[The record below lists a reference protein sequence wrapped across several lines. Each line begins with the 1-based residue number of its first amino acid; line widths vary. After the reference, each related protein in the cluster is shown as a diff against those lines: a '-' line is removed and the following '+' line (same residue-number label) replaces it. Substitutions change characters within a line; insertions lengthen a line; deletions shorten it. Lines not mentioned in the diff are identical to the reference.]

1 MQLNK
6 STFWEHDISTIDP
19 EAHYK
24 AIISRIAMR
33 GDEFEIR
40 GMRRFYGD
48 EKIKEVLL
56 QVRYLD
62 KYTLSL
68 FSNIYNIPKEK
79 FRCYIWKQSNPT
91 HWDL

>member
-1 MQLNK
+1 MQLEK
-6 STFWEHDISTIDP
+6 STFWEHDISTIDLQ
-19 EAHYK
+19 AHYK

-33 GDEFEIR
+33 GNEFEIR
-40 GMRRFYGD
+40 EMRRFYGD

-62 KYTLSL
+62 KYSLSL

>member
-6 STFWEHDISTIDP
+6 STFWEHDISTIDLQ
-19 EAHYK
+19 AHYK

-33 GDEFEIR
+33 GNEFEIR
-40 GMRRFYGD
+40 EMRRFYGD

-56 QVRYLD
+56 LARYLD
-62 KYTLSL
+62 KFTLSL

-79 FRCYIWKQSNPT
+79 FKCYNYQQLNPVS
-91 HWDL
+91 WDL